1 MRNSVLFFGLALVF
15 LLVIQRQT
23 NQSSLDKIIRT
34 LARQA
39 ARWSTASMQD
49 KNPMI
54 SVLHANYGA
63 GYLWALK
70 DIATSEQIKM
80 ATGIDLLVFE
90 KEITT
95 IQDAATKK
103 MIAVCPKY
111 GPEESYLTRIS
122 GQGN

>member
-1 MRNSVLFFGLALVF
+1 MQNTVLFFGLALVF
-15 LLVIQRQT
+15 LLVIQKQT

-34 LARQA
+34 LVRQA
-39 ARWSTASMQD
+39 ARWSTASTQD
-49 KNPMI
+49 ENPMI

-80 ATGIDLLVFE
+80 AAGVDLLVFE